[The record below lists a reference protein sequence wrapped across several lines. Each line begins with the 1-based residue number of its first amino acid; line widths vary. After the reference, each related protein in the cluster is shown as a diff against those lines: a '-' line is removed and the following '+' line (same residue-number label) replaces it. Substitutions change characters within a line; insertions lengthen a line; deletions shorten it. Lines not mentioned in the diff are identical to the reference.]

1 MRLRCP
7 IAALAYAPLR
17 SLLGALFVVMNFGVG
32 ESSGGQL
39 TASWL
44 DNSGGEA
51 AFAVERRV
59 TGGAFTAIA
68 NVPQGST
75 VYVDAAVTDGVTYC
89 YRVRA
94 YTAAGYSAYSNDA
107 CGTSAALSGYSFTI
121 SRTGS
126 GTGTVTSTPAG
137 INCGTDCTET
147 YNAGTVVTLAA
158 TPASGSKFDG
168 WSGGGCTGTSTCTL
182 LGNAPVLVTATFSQ
196 LSVTAP
202 SSTSGANVGSLTL
215 INADTDQPVPGF
227 DPLQEG
233 AIIDLAKL
241 STRRLNI
248 RANTSPAIVGSVRFG
263 LDSNAK
269 YSIENTAPYAL
280 GGEKKGDYSA
290 WTPTLGS
297 HVVAATPYS
306 GSNGSGTSGASL
318 LRKFS
323 VVDSSTTTIFAV
335 TSLTLVDA
343 ATGRPIPGF
352 DPLPDGAALDPRTL
366 PAGVALRANTSPA
379 QVGSVLF
386 GYNGNLSY
394 RTENG
399 APYALHGDTNGTY
412 YPWKPQSGTYE
423 VIATP
428 YSGANASGSRGAA
441 IVRRFTVVSTS
452 STAPASGTATSLVVT
467 SLTPPDATTGRPVP
481 RLDPLREGAGLDLN
495 PWALPASVALRAHT
509 SSVPVGSVRPRVPH
523 AKTLIRLARMR
534 SSPRTVERAV
544 LWLVHVQQDA
554 PRCPDRPGFD
564 DTIGHASVGGP
575 HEPG

>member
-1 MRLRCP
+1 MPLRCLLS
-7 IAALAYAPLR
+7 ALAHAPLR
-17 SLLGALFVVMNFGVG
+17 ALLGALLVVMTFGVG
-32 ESSGGQL
+32 EASGGQL

-51 AFAVERRV
+51 AFAVERRA
-59 TGGAFTAIA
+59 TGQAAFTAIA

-75 VYVDAAVTDGVTYC
+75 LYVDAAVTDGVTYC

-94 YTAAGYSAYSNDA
+94 YNAAGSSSYSNEA
-107 CGTSAALSGYSFTI
+107 CGTPAALSGYSFTI
-121 SRTGS
+121 SKAGT

-147 YNAGTVVTLAA
+147 YSAGTAVTLAA

-196 LSVTAP
+196 LSATAP
-202 SSTSGANVGSLTL
+202 SNTSGANVGSLTL

-263 LDSNAK
+263 LDSNAR
-269 YSIENTAPYAL
+269 YSIENSAPYAL
-280 GGEKKGDYSA
+280 GGDTAGNYVA
-290 WTPTLGS
+290 WTPSLGS
-297 HVVAATPYS
+297 HAVVATPYS
-306 GSNGSGTSGASL
+306 GSNAGGTSGASL
-318 LRKFS
+318 SRKFS
-323 VVDSSTTTIFAV
+323 VIDSSTTTTIFAV
-335 TSLTLVDA
+335 TSMTLVDA

-352 DPLPDGAALDPRTL
+352 DPLPEGAALDPRTL
-366 PAGVALRANTSPA
+366 PASVALRANTSPA
-379 QVGSVLF
+379 QVGSVRF

-394 RTENG
+394 RTENA
-399 APYALHGDTNGTY
+399 APYALHGDTNGMY
-412 YPWKPQSGTYE
+412 YPWKPQPGTYE

-428 YSGANASGSRGAA
+428 YSGGNASGSRGAA
-441 IVRRFTVVSTS
+441 IVRRFTVVSTLS
-452 STAPASGTATSLVVT
+452 SAPASGTATSLVVT

-481 RLDPLREGAGLDLN
+481 RLDPLRDGAGLDLN
-495 PWALPASVALRAHT
+495 PWALPASAALHAHA
-509 SSVPVGSVRPRVPH
+509 SSVPVASVRPRVPH
-523 AKTLIRLARMR
+523 ARTLIRLARMR

-544 LWLVHVQQDA
+544 A
-554 PRCPDRPGFD
+554 PRCCPDRPSFD

-575 HEPG
+575 PEPG